1 MYPSEVLL
9 WQAPVKKLS
18 PVRNSDRF
26 HLQGS
31 LQGDVLLMKRSK
43 YAILNMNHKTLG
55 TLYVGSWVRALKCNS
70 PFVLSPFEANSQQ
83 DHLKKLQEIPALRV
97 VSPFNKTSQQ
107 ANSV

>member
-1 MYPSEVLL
+1 MSRE
-9 WQAPVKKLS
+9 
-18 PVRNSDRF
+18 
-26 HLQGS
+26 
-31 LQGDVLLMKRSK
+31 
-43 YAILNMNHKTLG
+43 
-55 TLYVGSWVRALKCNS
+55 LKCNS